1 MAHPNADLVR
11 EGFEAFAAGD
21 VATLDR
27 LIADD
32 ATWHSSGRNPLAGDF
47 VGKAAILESFARVR
61 TQTDSFKQDIHAIV
75 ADDDH
80 VVALV
85 NATTTRG
92 GKTLE
97 QQQALVFHVAD
108 GKATEVWV
116 FPADQYAVDEFWAS

>member
-11 EGFEAFAAGD
+11 KGFQAFAAGD
-21 VATLDR
+21 VATLDQ

-32 ATWHSSGRNPLAGDF
+32 AKWHASGRNPLAGDF
-47 VGKAAILESFARVR
+47 DGKAAILESFARLR
-61 TQTDSFKQDIHAIV
+61 TETESFKQDIHAIL

-85 NATTTRG
+85 NATITRG

-97 QQQALVFHVAD
+97 VQQTLVFHVAD
-108 GKATEVWV
+108 GKSIEVWS
-116 FPADQYAVDEFWAS
+116 FPTDQYAVDEFWAN